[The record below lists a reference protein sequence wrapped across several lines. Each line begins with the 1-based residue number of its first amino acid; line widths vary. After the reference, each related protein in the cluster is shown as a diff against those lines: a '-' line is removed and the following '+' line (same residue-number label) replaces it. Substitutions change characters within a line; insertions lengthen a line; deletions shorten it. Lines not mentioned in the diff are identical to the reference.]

1 MKRLFL
7 ASALT
12 LVISQTL
19 FAKEE
24 VVPEQTRFESLSKL
38 TKVIGT
44 VEKYYVDDIKL
55 QEIVD
60 KTLKGLMQELDAH
73 SSYLDK
79 KASKEM
85 AIQTQGEFGGLGI
98 TVGMRDGA
106 LTVISPID
114 DTPAFKAGVKA
125 SDIILKIDN
134 KSTINMTLDEAVS
147 LMRGNPQTDISIT
160 VVRKGESKPIEI
172 KMKRDIIKIQSVFA
186 KTIENENLLYLR
198 VSSFDTKVTED
209 LEKIIA
215 ANKNVKGFIL
225 DLRNNPGGLLSQ
237 AIGVVNLFVDSG
249 VIVSQK
255 GRSAEDEEK
264 FEAVA
269 SKMKTKLPLVVL
281 VNEGSASA
289 SEIVS
294 GSLQDHKRAI
304 IIGEKTFGKGS
315 VQAVLPIDNEKTE
328 NIKLTIAKYYLPSG
342 RTIQAEGVTPD
353 VTAYAGKVTQN
364 DDNSFKIKEAD
375 LKKHLEGELEK
386 TKEVKKEEKAVIDEN
401 KKIIT
406 KEDVL
411 GDNQLNTS
419 IAILK
424 SLIIMNK

>member
-125 SDIILKIDN
+125 SDIILKIDET
-134 KSTINMTLDEAVS
+134 STINMTLDEAVN
-147 LMRGNPQTDISIT
+147 LMRGKPQTDIVIT
-160 VVRKGESKPIEI
+160 VVRKGELKPLAI
-172 KMKRDIIKIQSVFA
+172 KITRDIIKIQSVFA
-186 KTIENENLLYLR
+186 KKIQNEDLLYLR
-198 VSSFDTKVTED
+198 VASFDTKVTED

-215 ANKNVKGFIL
+215 ENKNVKGFIL

-237 AIGVVNLFVDSG
+237 AIGVVDLFVDKG

-255 GRSAEDEEK
+255 GRNPEDEEK
-264 FEAVA
+264 FEASA
-269 SKMKTKLPLVVL
+269 LNTKSKLPLVVL

-304 IIGEKTFGKGS
+304 VIGEKTFGKGS
-315 VQAVLPIDNEKTE
+315 VQAVLPIENDRSE

-342 RTIQAEGVTPD
+342 RTIQATGVTPD
-353 VTAYAGKVTQN
+353 VVVNSGKVIQ
-364 DDNSFKIKEAD
+364 DDADKFKIKEAD

-386 TKEVKKEEKAVIDEN
+386 VKEVKKEEKAILDEN
-401 KKIIT
+401 KKELT
-406 KEDVL
+406 SQDVL
-411 GDNQLNTS
+411 EDNQLNTS